1 MLPKVVVYN
10 SVSVDGAIKDFDVD
24 IALHYEVLGRFGA
37 DALLA
42 GSQTAKSGIELFL
55 KEVPPEEESDYQKPL
70 TKAGD
75 DRPIWIIPDSRGILQ
90 GLLHVHRKS
99 GYAKDIVVLVSKS
112 TPKQYL
118 AYLVERHYD
127 YIVAGDD
134 HVDYR
139 VALEEL
145 NSRYNVEKVVTD
157 SGGIL
162 AGVLFEQGLV
172 DELHLL
178 VAPELV
184 GKKAVTL
191 FRNLGGSVKLELIG
205 SEAIKG
211 HVLLSYQVSKQILAK
226 MY

>member
-10 SVSVDGAIKDFDVD
+10 SVSVDGSIKDFDVD

-42 GSQTAKSGIELFL
+42 GSQTAKTGIELFF
-55 KEVPPEEESDYQKPL
+55 KSVPPEEENDYPKPIIED
-70 TKAGD
+70 GD
-75 DRPIWIIPDSRGILQ
+75 ERPIWVIPDSRGILQ

-99 GYAKDIVVLVSKS
+99 GYAKDIVVLASKS

-118 AYLVERHYD
+118 DYLAERHYD
-127 YIVAGDD
+127 YITTGED

-145 NSRYNVEKVVTD
+145 NRRYGVKKVATD
-157 SGGIL
+157 SGGVL
-162 AGVLFEQGLV
+162 ASVLLEQGLV
-172 DELHLL
+172 NELQLL

-184 GKKAVTL
+184 GKKAVNV
-191 FRNLGGSVKLELIG
+191 FRSLSSNVKLDLIG
-205 SEAIKG
+205 CEAVKG
-211 HVLLSYQVSKQILAK
+211 HVLLSYRVPALLR
-226 MY
+226 